1 MVFDA
6 HDREREFEV
15 TQVINDMLSLE
26 GEYQFPMVHEAS
38 AVFQGDTASCIV
50 KPVAAGAQAR
60 TAVPQAYPPRRHDRR
75 RLTVAGSS

>member
-26 GEYQFPMVHEAS
+26 GEY
-38 AVFQGDTASCIV
+38 
-50 KPVAAGAQAR
+50 
-60 TAVPQAYPPRRHDRR
+60 
-75 RLTVAGSS
+75 